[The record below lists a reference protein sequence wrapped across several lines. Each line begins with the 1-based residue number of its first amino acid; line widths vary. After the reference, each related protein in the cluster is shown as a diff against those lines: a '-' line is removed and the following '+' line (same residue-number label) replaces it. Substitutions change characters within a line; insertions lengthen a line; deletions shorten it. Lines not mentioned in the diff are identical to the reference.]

1 MIYVSELAEVRIW
14 LNYLLLVKEFLD
26 PDADVLFIGLWG
38 DDLGFFFLLF
48 ISCDGK
54 TVVVPLVV
62 LGSKFISIELR
73 FKK

>member
-1 MIYVSELAEVRIW
+1 MINVSELTEVRIW
-14 LNYLLLVKEFLD
+14 LNYLLLVEEFLS
-26 PDADVLFIGLWG
+26 PDADVLFIRLWV

-62 LGSKFISIELR
+62 LGSKFISIELS
-73 FKK
+73 FY

>member
-1 MIYVSELAEVRIW
+1 LINVSELTEVRIW
-14 LNYLLLVKEFLD
+14 LNYLLLVEEFLS
-26 PDADVLFIGLWG
+26 PDADVLFIRLWV

-62 LGSKFISIELR
+62 LGSKFISIELS
-73 FKK
+73 FY